1 MKLQIV
7 FRNCSRARDVKLL
20 KELQFRDILLD
31 FYPNLD
37 VLLKNRNYYANTKDS
52 LCDYARAY
60 RSAFSAA
67 TKDLTDKERKNAR
80 FELHY
85 N

>member
-1 MKLQIV
+1 VQLQVV
-7 FRNCSRARDVKLL
+7 FKNCSRPREFKLL

-31 FYPNLD
+31 FYPNVD

-60 RSAFSAA
+60 RNAWTVA

-85 N
+85 H